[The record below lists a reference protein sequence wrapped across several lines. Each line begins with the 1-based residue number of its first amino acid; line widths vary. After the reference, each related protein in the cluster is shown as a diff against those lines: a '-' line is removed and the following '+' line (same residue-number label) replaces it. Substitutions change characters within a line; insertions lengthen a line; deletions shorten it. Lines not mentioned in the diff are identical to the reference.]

1 MKYLKLT
8 ILSLLLSFSSFS
20 QSIEEEKIDC
30 GIFPN
35 PVTDVININVNCI
48 NGIENIFIYNL
59 VGVKIVES
67 QLISIDVNSFDIGFY
82 VLILTTKDNKVSRRI
97 FMKI

>member
-20 QSIEEEKIDC
+20 QIGEEKIDC

-35 PVTDVININVNCI
+35 PATDVINVDCI
-48 NGIENIFIYNL
+48 NGIENVIIYNL
-59 VGVKIVES
+59 VGGKIVES
-67 QLISIDVNSFDIGFY
+67 QLTSIDVSGFDIGFY
-82 VLILTTKDNKVSRRI
+82 ALVLTTKDNKVGRRI
-97 FMKI
+97 FMKK